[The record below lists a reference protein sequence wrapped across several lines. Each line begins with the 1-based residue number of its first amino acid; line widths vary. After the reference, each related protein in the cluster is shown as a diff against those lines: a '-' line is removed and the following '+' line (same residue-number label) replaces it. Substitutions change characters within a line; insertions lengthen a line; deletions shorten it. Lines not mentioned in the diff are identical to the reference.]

1 MKRIL
6 LADDEAHISRMLSER
21 LKREGFEVVCAH
33 DGEEAWELAQEQTPD
48 LVVTDLQ
55 MPVMSG
61 LDLARALRGHAP
73 TAQTPLI
80 MLTARGYVV
89 DAKERAEVGITEM
102 HPKPFSVRHLVE
114 RVRALLGENGA
125 REAA

>member
-6 LADDEAHISRMLSER
+6 LADDEPHISRMLCER
-21 LKREGFEVVCAH
+21 LTREGFEVVCAR

-61 LDLARALRGHAP
+61 LDLAKALRGHGP
-73 TAQTPLI
+73 TAKTPLI

-89 DAKERAEVGITEM
+89 DGQERAEAGITEM

-114 RVRALLGENGA
+114 RVRALLGVSGA

>member
-6 LADDEAHISRMLSER
+6 LADDEAHISRLLCER
-21 LKREGFEVVCAH
+21 LKREGFDVVCAR
-33 DGEEAWELAQEQTPD
+33 DGEEAWELAQEQAPD

-55 MPVMSG
+55 MPIMSG
-61 LDLARALRGHAP
+61 LDLARCLRGHGP

-89 DAKERAEVGITEM
+89 DVKERTEAGITEM

-114 RVRALLGENGA
+114 RVRALLGESGA